1 MVGSSFLS
9 TIYSYGGQGLMTSE
23 FVYQGVNTV
32 KGTLLVGYSLML
44 VDKKLIGNH
53 FFISVYRYSD
63 VITVAKAALITR
75 QKIIISVM
83 SCVDEAQGNVT

>member
-44 VDKKLIGNH
+44 VDKRSLEIIFH
-53 FFISVYRYSD
+53 FSIPVF
-63 VITVAKAALITR
+63 
-75 QKIIISVM
+75 
-83 SCVDEAQGNVT
+83 